1 MISLSPIKK
10 KKNGIVKKKRKGKNT
25 TFSAVP
31 SVPLVCSI
39 KQGKK
44 SIRHLHIVA
53 SCFLN
58 ID

>member
-10 KKNGIVKKKRKGKNT
+10 KEWHCKKKNVKEKT
-25 TFSAVP
+25 QH
-31 SVPLVCSI
+31 LVLFQCASGVQY
-39 KQGKK
+39 KTGKK